1 MSDISR
7 ETFTFATSIMGG
19 QLHTHHAPADTRG
32 IGDGSPHNDS
42 TKTAMRMPVG
52 VGTPT
57 AHA

>member
-1 MSDISR
+1 MSDISQ
-7 ETFTFATSIMGG
+7 ETFTFATSSMVG
-19 QLHTHHAPADTRG
+19 QQRTHHAPADTRG

-57 AHA
+57 VHA

>member
-1 MSDISR
+1 MSDFSPK
-7 ETFTFATSIMGG
+7 TFTFATISMVC
-19 QLHTHHAPADTRG
+19 QLRTHVAPADARG

-42 TKTAMRMPVG
+42 TKTSMRMPVG

>member
-1 MSDISR
+1 MSDISQ
-7 ETFTFATSIMGG
+7 ETFTFATTSMGG
-19 QLHTHHAPADTRG
+19 QLRIHHAPAETRG

-42 TKTAMRMPVG
+42 TKTSKRMPVG

>member
-1 MSDISR
+1 MSDISQ
-7 ETFTFATSIMGG
+7 EMFTFATISMGG
-19 QLHTHHAPADTRG
+19 QLHTHHAPAETRG

-42 TKTAMRMPVG
+42 TKTSKRMPVG

>member
-7 ETFTFATSIMGG
+7 ETFTFATSIIGG
-19 QLHTHHAPADTRG
+19 QQRTHHAPADTRG

-52 VGTPT
+52 VRTRT

>member
-7 ETFTFATSIMGG
+7 KTFTFATIFMVG
-19 QLHTHHAPADTRG
+19 QLRIHHAQADTRG

-42 TKTAMRMPVG
+42 TKTSKRMPVG

>member
-7 ETFTFATSIMGG
+7 ETFTFATSNHGSA
-19 QLHTHHAPADTRG
+19 LLVLHAPADARG
-32 IGDGSPHNDS
+32 IGDGRPHNDS

>member
-7 ETFTFATSIMGG
+7 ETFTFATIINGSA
-19 QLHTHHAPADTRG
+19 LLVRHAPADARG
-32 IGDGSPHNDS
+32 MGDGSPHNDS
-42 TKTAMRMPVG
+42 TKTSKRMPVG